1 MTSLWALV
9 VFFVGLLVLLLG
21 IIRFKM
27 NAGTMMLI
35 ASIVAG
41 VLLGMPMSDMVS
53 TITSGFGNMMASL
66 GIVVGLGAILG
77 GILSESGATDQLAY
91 GLLKKI
97 GSKNATLALNLAGF
111 AISIPVFMG
120 PAYIVLNPLCT
131 TISKFTKRSVIGYTT
146 ALVVGLMVTHCLVI
160 PTPGPLAVGGSL
172 GVNMGWFILYALL
185 VSIPASLI
193 GGWLFG
199 EKLLKKH
206 SPSSVQTGPEQDKA
220 ILATIEADMPKEH
233 PSVATAFSLILLPI
247 VLILVATVLPSLI
260 PLDAVSNICALL
272 TRGNGVV
279 SLLISVMVAWFA
291 LKKYVHSTPGK
302 VFGDS
307 LNGVGDIFMILGAS
321 GSFGAIISASGI
333 DQMIIS
339 LTDTLSIPILVM
351 AFIIA
356 CLLKAA
362 LGSSATAL
370 VTTASIIGPVVLSMG
385 ANGVLTAI
393 AICLGGL
400 FLPLPTDGAF
410 WQVKEYNG
418 LSMKQTFASYTTGCT
433 IACLV
438 GFVFLLIL
446 NLFSGV
452 LPGLH

>member
-1 MTSLWALV
+1 
-9 VFFVGLLVLLLG
+9 
-21 IIRFKM
+21 
-27 NAGTMMLI
+27 
-35 ASIVAG
+35 
-41 VLLGMPMSDMVS
+41 
-53 TITSGFGNMMASL
+53 
-66 GIVVGLGAILG
+66 
-77 GILSESGATDQLAY
+77 
-91 GLLKKI
+91 
-97 GSKNATLALNLAGF
+97 
-111 AISIPVFMG
+111 MG

-272 TRGNGVV
+272 TGGNGVV

-291 LKKYVHSTPGK
+291 LKKYIHSTPGK

-362 LGSSATAL
+362 LGSSAIAL